1 MAAPLNIEVVDAPVS
16 GGEPGAKRK
25 TMSYMVGG
33 SDRAFER
40 CLPLF
45 QTSGQSITR
54 TGPLGSGIRAKLAHQ
69 LIVCLNM
76 LAASEGMRLGR
87 AAGLPSAILE
97 QVVHEGAAQSR
108 IADQWSRLS
117 LHSATPVFFKD
128 LQICLKFAHE
138 LGLSVPGAAL
148 VQQLLEQVVP

>member
-1 MAAPLNIEVVDAPVS
+1 
-16 GGEPGAKRK
+16 
-25 TMSYMVGG
+25 MVYG

-108 IADQWSRLS
+108 IADQLSRLS
-117 LHSATPVFFKD
+117 LHSANSVFFKD
-128 LQICLKFAHE
+128 IQIFLKFANE
-138 LGLSVPGAAL
+138 LGLSVPVAAL
-148 VQQLLEQVVP
+148 